1 MRIGIEAQRIFRTN
15 KHGMDYV
22 VLEEIKELQKSDVR
36 NEYFVFV
43 APGEDRCLK
52 DSKNVH
58 IIEIGNNFYPL
69 WEQFSLPRA
78 VNQLNLDMLHCTSNT
93 APIRCKV
100 PLILTL
106 HDIIFLEPRD
116 KSNKSFYQDM
126 GWRYRRFVVPRI
138 LKKCKR
144 IITVS
149 DFEFNNI
156 ITKLQIPEE
165 KMVMIYNGYNKW
177 FRPVEDTELIYQQYI
192 EEPGYFFFL
201 GNTDPKKNTERTLTA
216 YSKYLEMSDVK
227 RKLLMADLD
236 RGYLDEIID
245 RNDIGNIRDHIVMPG
260 YIKNADLPYI
270 YNNAFAFLY
279 TSLRESFG
287 IPLLEAMACGTP
299 VITSNTSSMPEIGG
313 PDVIMV
319 NPQNANE
326 ITEKMLLLEKDKA
339 LYQKQK
345 DIGIIRA
352 QQFSWEY
359 TAEQLLMVYEEVYR
373 QRSQPNK
380 SKESSFEG
388 FSSFSSIICS
398 SLNSIINWRASGLFC
413 VFNR

>member
-1 MRIGIEAQRIFRTN
+1 MRIGIEAQRIFRKN

-93 APIRCKV
+93 APIRCKI

-165 KMVMIYNGYNKW
+165 KMVMIYNGYNQW
-177 FRPVEDTELIYQQYI
+177 FKPVEDTELIYQQYI
-192 EEPGYFFFL
+192 DEPGYFFFL
-201 GNTDPKKNTERTLTA
+201 GNTDPKKNTERTLIA
-216 YSKYLEMSDVK
+216 YSKYLELSDVK
-227 RKLLMADLD
+227 RKLMMADLD
-236 RGYLDEIID
+236 RGYLEEIIN

-313 PDVIMV
+313 PEVIMV
-319 NPQNANE
+319 NPQNVQE
-326 ITEKMLLLEKDKA
+326 ITEKMLLLEKDEA

-345 DIGIIRA
+345 EIGIIRA
-352 QQFSWEY
+352 QQFSWKY
-359 TAEQLLMVYEEVYR
+359 TAEQLLTVYEDVYR
-373 QRSQPNK
+373 QR
-380 SKESSFEG
+380 G
-388 FSSFSSIICS
+388 
-398 SLNSIINWRASGLFC
+398 
-413 VFNR
+413 

>member
-1 MRIGIEAQRIFRTN
+1 MRIGIEAQRIFRKN

-22 VLEEIKELQKSDVR
+22 VLEEIKELQKSDTR

-43 APGEDRCLK
+43 APGEDRCLH

-58 IIEIGNNFYPL
+58 IIEIGSNFYPL

-93 APIRCKV
+93 APILCKI
-100 PLILTL
+100 PMILTL

-116 KSNKSFYQDM
+116 KSNKSLYQNM

-149 DFEFNNI
+149 EFEFNNI
-156 ITKLQIPEE
+156 ISKLHIPEE
-165 KMVMIYNGYNKW
+165 KMVMIYNGYNEW
-177 FRPVEDTELIYQQYI
+177 FKPVEDTELIYQQYI

-201 GNTDPKKNTERTLTA
+201 GNTDPKKNTERTLIA
-216 YSKYLEMSDVK
+216 YSHYLEKSDVK

-236 RGYLDEIID
+236 HSFM
-245 RNDIGNIRDHIVMPG
+245 NDIIERNHIENIKDYMVIPG
-260 YIKNADLPYI
+260 YIKNADLPFI

-313 PDVIMV
+313 PEVLMV
-319 NPQNANE
+319 NPQNAEE
-326 ITEKMLLLEKDKA
+326 ITEKMLLLEKDETI
-339 LYQKQK
+339 YQKQK
-345 DIGIIRA
+345 EIGIRRA
-352 QQFSWEY
+352 QQFSWKY
-359 TAEQLLMVYEEVYR
+359 TAEQLLMVYEDVYR
-373 QRSQPNK
+373 QR
-380 SKESSFEG
+380 G
-388 FSSFSSIICS
+388 
-398 SLNSIINWRASGLFC
+398 
-413 VFNR
+413 

>member
-1 MRIGIEAQRIFRTN
+1 MRIGIEAQRIFRKN

-22 VLEEIKELQKSDVR
+22 VLEEIKELQKSDNR

-43 APGEDRCLK
+43 APGEDRCLH
-52 DSKNVH
+52 DSNNVH
-58 IIEIGNNFYPL
+58 IIEIGSSFYPL

-93 APIRCKV
+93 APIHCKI

-116 KSNKSFYQDM
+116 KSNKSIYQNM

-149 DFEFNNI
+149 EFEYNNI
-156 ITKLQIPEE
+156 ISKLHIPEE
-165 KMVMIYNGYNKW
+165 KMVMIYNGYNEW
-177 FRPVEDTELIYQQYI
+177 FKPVEDTELIYQQYI

-201 GNTDPKKNTERTLTA
+201 GNTDPKKNTERTLIA
-216 YSKYLEMSDVK
+216 YSHYLEKSEVK

-236 RGYLDEIID
+236 HSFLDDIIE
-245 RNDIGNIRDHIVMPG
+245 RNHIENIKDYMVIPG

-270 YNNAFAFLY
+270 YSNAFAFLY

-313 PDVIMV
+313 PEVLMV
-319 NPQNANE
+319 NPQNAEE
-326 ITEKMLLLEKDKA
+326 ITEKMLLLEKDETI
-339 LYQKQK
+339 YQKQK
-345 DIGIIRA
+345 EIGIRRA
-352 QQFSWEY
+352 QQFSWKY
-359 TAEQLLMVYEEVYR
+359 TAEQLLTVYEDVYR
-373 QRSQPNK
+373 QRD
-380 SKESSFEG
+380 
-388 FSSFSSIICS
+388 
-398 SLNSIINWRASGLFC
+398 
-413 VFNR
+413 

>member
-1 MRIGIEAQRIFRTN
+1 MRIGIEAQRIFRKN

-43 APGEDRCLK
+43 APGEDRCLQ

-58 IIEIGNNFYPL
+58 IIEIGSNFYPL

-93 APIRCKV
+93 APIRCKI

-138 LKKCKR
+138 LKKCQR

-165 KMVMIYNGYNKW
+165 KMVMIYNGYNQW
-177 FRPVEDTELIYQQYI
+177 FKPIEDTELIYQQYI

-201 GNTDPKKNTERTLTA
+201 GNTDPKKNTERTLIA
-216 YSKYLEMSDVK
+216 YSKYLELSDVK

-236 RGYLDEIID
+236 RGYLDEIIN
-245 RNDIGNIRDHIVMPG
+245 RNNIENIRDHIVMPG

-313 PDVIMV
+313 PEVIMV
-319 NPQNANE
+319 NPQNAHE

-345 DIGIIRA
+345 EIGIRRA

-359 TAEQLLMVYEEVYR
+359 TAEQLLTVYEDVYKHR
-373 QRSQPNK
+373 
-380 SKESSFEG
+380 G
-388 FSSFSSIICS
+388 
-398 SLNSIINWRASGLFC
+398 
-413 VFNR
+413 

>member
-22 VLEEIKELQKSDVR
+22 VLEEIKELQKSDAR

-58 IIEIGNNFYPL
+58 IIEIGSNFYPL

-201 GNTDPKKNTERTLTA
+201 GNTDPKKNTERTLIA

-236 RGYLDEIID
+236 KEYLEDIIE
-245 RNDIGNIRDHIVMPG
+245 RNHIDNIRDHIVMPG

-313 PDVIMV
+313 SEVIMV
-319 NPQNANE
+319 NPLNVNE
-326 ITEKMLLLEKDKA
+326 IIEKMLLLERDKA

-359 TAEQLLMVYEEVYR
+359 TAEQLLTVYEDVYR
-373 QRSQPNK
+373 QR
-380 SKESSFEG
+380 G
-388 FSSFSSIICS
+388 
-398 SLNSIINWRASGLFC
+398 
-413 VFNR
+413 

>member
-1 MRIGIEAQRIFRTN
+1 MRIGIEAQRIFRKN

-22 VLEEIKELQKSDVR
+22 VLEEIKELQKSDTR

-58 IIEIGNNFYPL
+58 IIEIGSNFYPL

-149 DFEFNNI
+149 DFEYNNI

-236 RGYLDEIID
+236 KEYLEDIIE
-245 RNDIGNIRDHIVMPG
+245 RNHIDNIRNHIVMPG

-313 PDVIMV
+313 SEVIMV
-319 NPQNANE
+319 NPLNVNE
-326 ITEKMLLLEKDKA
+326 IIEKMLLLERDKA

-359 TAEQLLMVYEEVYR
+359 TAEQLLMVYEDVYR
-373 QRSQPNK
+373 QRS
-380 SKESSFEG
+380 
-388 FSSFSSIICS
+388 
-398 SLNSIINWRASGLFC
+398 
-413 VFNR
+413 

>member
-1 MRIGIEAQRIFRTN
+1 MRIGIEAQRIFRKN

-22 VLEEIKELQKSDVR
+22 VLEEIKELQKSDNR

-43 APGEDRCLK
+43 APGEDRCLH
-52 DSKNVH
+52 DSNNVH
-58 IIEIGNNFYPL
+58 IIEIGSSFYPL

-78 VNQLNLDMLHCTSNT
+78 VDQLNLDMLHCTSNT

-116 KSNKSFYQDM
+116 KSNKSLYQNM
-126 GWRYRRFVVPRI
+126 GWRYRRFVVPKI

-149 DFEFNNI
+149 EFELNNI
-156 ITKLQIPEE
+156 ITKLAIPEE
-165 KMVMIYNGYNKW
+165 KMIMIYNGYNEW
-177 FRPVEDTELIYQQYI
+177 FRPVEDTEQIYQQYI

-201 GNTDPKKNTERTLTA
+201 GNTDPKKNTERTLIA
-216 YSKYLEMSDVK
+216 YSKYLEKSDVK

-236 RGYLDEIID
+236 SSFLDDIVERNHIENIKGQII
-245 RNDIGNIRDHIVMPG
+245 IPG
-260 YIKNADLPYI
+260 YINNADLPYI

-313 PDVIMV
+313 PEVLMV

-326 ITEKMLLLEKDKA
+326 ITEKMLLLEKDHA

-345 DIGIIRA
+345 EIGIKRA
-352 QQFSWEY
+352 QQFSWKY
-359 TAEQLLMVYEEVYR
+359 TAEQLLMVYEDVYH
-373 QRSQPNK
+373 
-380 SKESSFEG
+380 
-388 FSSFSSIICS
+388 
-398 SLNSIINWRASGLFC
+398 
-413 VFNR
+413 NRHRD

>member
-58 IIEIGNNFYPL
+58 IIEIGSNFYPL

-359 TAEQLLMVYEEVYR
+359 TAEQLLMVYEDVYR
-373 QRSQPNK
+373 QRS
-380 SKESSFEG
+380 
-388 FSSFSSIICS
+388 
-398 SLNSIINWRASGLFC
+398 
-413 VFNR
+413 

>member
-1 MRIGIEAQRIFRTN
+1 MRIGIEAQRIFREN

-22 VLEEIKELQKSDVR
+22 VLEEIKELQKSDTR

-43 APGEDRCLK
+43 APGEDRCLQ

-58 IIEIGNNFYPL
+58 IIQIGSNFYPL

-78 VNQLNLDMLHCTSNT
+78 VSQLNLDMLHCTSNT
-93 APIRCKV
+93 APIRCKI

-116 KSNKSFYQDM
+116 KSNKSFYQNM

-149 DFEFNNI
+149 DFELNNI

-165 KMVMIYNGYNKW
+165 KMVMIYNGYNQW
-177 FRPVEDTELIYQQYI
+177 FKPVEDTELIYQQYI
-192 EEPGYFFFL
+192 DEPGYFFFL
-201 GNTDPKKNTERTLTA
+201 GNTDPKKNTERTLIA

-319 NPQNANE
+319 NPLNVNE

-359 TAEQLLMVYEEVYR
+359 TAEQLLTVYEDVYR
-373 QRSQPNK
+373 QRS
-380 SKESSFEG
+380 
-388 FSSFSSIICS
+388 
-398 SLNSIINWRASGLFC
+398 
-413 VFNR
+413 